1 MSAARPVA
9 RGLLS
14 RRLAGPSTSSATP
27 CHHFHSSAQLAA
39 RKRAH
44 RGEMSSLVAQL
55 PDTSHPS
62 SWSKEK
68 LDDFTKSAFPEPNK
82 RDLEFFRQKYNRE
95 QLESIKEAET
105 AVDKKDMAVQGRLR
119 VDPYRLPYLD
129 DLAEF
134 QPVID
139 KRVRRQP
146 PPNPMAKFMDM
157 DEFTKDLI
165 EWADKL
171 PKGQPTGALKQ
182 LNDFVPE
189 EFKDRPEG
197 QWPKGM
203 RDSALTRYMAYLS
216 TEAQATKKRLEKGES
231 GLEGGGP
238 TDGDILR
245 YIMER
250 SSMKD
255 NNLISNSEAALA
267 LPDKVPGVAGLYRPA
282 QDPEDDGLDD
292 QGIFQELKQ
301 RTGWT
306 VKEILSLYVKVLD
319 DCYVVNQTRLG
330 KIRSFR
336 VTAVAGNQNGWLG
349 IATSK
354 HTDANIARQ
363 KAQLMAIQ
371 NLRPVRRYE
380 DRTIYG
386 DVEAK
391 ISGTVVRLFTRPP
404 GFGLRVPSKIF
415 EMSRAGGFQDLAV
428 RIPRSRNPLN
438 MIKATYQALM
448 TQPDPEIIAMG
459 RGKKLVDARKVY
471 YGADNVY

>member
-14 RRLAGPSTSSATP
+14 RLLAGPSTSSATP
-27 CHHFHSSAQLAA
+27 CHHFHSSAQVAA

-44 RGEMSSLVAQL
+44 RGEPSSIAALAAGV
-55 PDTSHPS
+55 PDNSHPS
-62 SWSKEK
+62 TWSKEK
-68 LDDFTKSAFPEPNK
+68 LDDFTKSAFPEPSK
-82 RDLEFFRQKYNRE
+82 KDLEFFRRTYNKD

-105 AVDKKDMAVQGRLR
+105 AVDTKDMAVQGRLR
-119 VDPYRLPYLD
+119 ADPFRLPYLD

-139 KRVRRQP
+139 KRVRNQP
-146 PPNPMAKFMDM
+146 PPSPLAKFMDM
-157 DEFTKDLI
+157 DEFTKDLV

-182 LNDFVPE
+182 LSDFVPDE
-189 EFKDRPEG
+189 YKDKAEA

-203 RDSALTRYMAYLS
+203 QESAMTRYTAYLAE
-216 TEAQATKKRLEKGES
+216 EAAATKERIEKGQSE
-231 GLEGGGP
+231 LEGGGP

-255 NNLISNSEAALA
+255 NNLISNSEMALA
-267 LPDKVPGVAGLYRPA
+267 LPDKVPGVAGLYRA
-282 QDPEDDGLDD
+282 ALDPEDGGLDD
-292 QGIFQELKQ
+292 EGIFQELKQ
-301 RTGWT
+301 RTGWS
-306 VKEILSLYVKVLD
+306 VREILSLYVKVIAEG
-319 DCYVVNQTRLG
+319 YVVNQTRLG

-336 VTAVAGNQNGWLG
+336 ITAVAGNQNGWVG
-349 IATSK
+349 IATAK
-354 HTDANIARQ
+354 HTEANIASQ

-371 NLRPVRRYE
+371 NIRPIRRYE

-391 ISGTVVRLFTRPP
+391 VSGTVVRLFTRPP
-404 GFGLRVPSKIF
+404 GKLLPSSPMTALTRGQASVSAFPTKSLKCLAPPVSGTCQSV
-415 EMSRAGGFQDLAV
+415 SRG
-428 RIPRSRNPLN
+428 R
-438 MIKATYQALM
+438 AT
-448 TQPDPEIIAMG
+448 
-459 RGKKLVDARKVY
+459 R
-471 YGADNVY
+471 